1 MAGYAMNEKM
11 HRALALVSAVLLASC
26 SAPNSP
32 DQRATANQAPLAGAR
47 IGGPFALTDQNGRS
61 VRNTDF
67 AGKYQIYYFG
77 YSYCP
82 DVCPVDVQNIALAM
96 RQLDKSD
103 PKLSARIVPIFI
115 TVDPVRDTPAVL
127 KQFAAAFYPRLVAL
141 TGTPAQIDAVK
152 KSFAIFSQ
160 AEPKRPDGGYI
171 VDHSRIAYLFGPDGK
186 PLALL
191 PQDKSPD
198 EIVAEIKRWAS

>member
-1 MAGYAMNEKM
+1 MNHNLK
-11 HRALALVSAVLLASC
+11 RLFALTSAALLAGC
-26 SAPNSP
+26 SLTDGPSQTSDMP
-32 DQRATANQAPLAGAR
+32 PLAGAR
-47 IGGPFALTDQNGRS
+47 IGGPFTLVDQNGKA
-61 VRNTDF
+61 VRDGDF
-67 AGKYQIYYFG
+67 AGKYRIVYFG

-96 RQLDKSD
+96 RSLDSSD
-103 PKLSARIVPIFI
+103 PGLSARIVPIFV
-115 TVDPVRDTPAVL
+115 TVDPVRDTPPVL

-160 AEPKRPDGGYI
+160 AEPKRADGGYI
-171 VDHSRIAYLFGPDGK
+171 VNHSRLAYLFGPDGK

-191 PQDKSPD
+191 PQDKSPQ
-198 EIVAEIKRWAS
+198 EIVTAIKRWAS

>member
-1 MAGYAMNEKM
+1 MNDNL
-11 HRALALVSAVLLASC
+11 HRLLALLIAAMLAGC
-26 SAPNSP
+26 APPNAS
-32 DQRATANQAPLAGAR
+32 NQNADAPPLAGAK
-47 IGGPFALTDQNGRS
+47 IGGPFALVDQHGKQVHDS
-61 VRNTDF
+61 DF
-67 AGKYQIYYFG
+67 VGKYRIVYFG

-96 RQLDKSD
+96 RALDTSD
-103 PKLSARIVPIFI
+103 PALSARIVPIFI
-115 TVDPVRDTPAVL
+115 TVDPVRDTPPVL

-141 TGTPAQIDAVK
+141 TGTPVQIEAVK

-171 VDHSRIAYLFGPDGK
+171 VNHSRLAYLFGSDGK

-191 PQDKSPD
+191 PQDKSPE
-198 EIVAEIKRWAS
+198 EIVVAIKRWAS